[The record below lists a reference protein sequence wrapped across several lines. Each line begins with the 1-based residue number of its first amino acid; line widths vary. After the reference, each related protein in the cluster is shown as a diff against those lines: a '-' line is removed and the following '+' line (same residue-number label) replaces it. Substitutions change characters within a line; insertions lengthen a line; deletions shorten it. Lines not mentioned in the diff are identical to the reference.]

1 VTFLL
6 PPHERIQR
14 AVAFWQRIEQ
24 KALTGAPLDQA
35 DADEIALL
43 QIGGID
49 VESQTTLLADNSGLL
64 VLLLGDDSITIEV
77 DSGSAT
83 KH

>member
-1 VTFLL
+1 MTFLL
-6 PPHERIQR
+6 PPHERVKR
-14 AVAFWQRIEQ
+14 AVEFWQRMEQ

-35 DADEIALL
+35 DAEEITLL

-49 VESQTTLLADNSGLL
+49 VESQTMLLADHSGLL
-64 VLLLGDDSITIEV
+64 VLLLGDDSITIDV
-77 DSGSAT
+77 DPGSAT

>member
-1 VTFLL
+1 MTFLL

-49 VESQTTLLADNSGLL
+49 VESQTMLLADNSGLL
-64 VLLLGDDSITIEV
+64 VLLLGDDSITIDV